1 MTSSHKKGTP
11 KSANYAQDWIR
22 TSTPFPALPP
32 QGSAST
38 NFATWASIEKSLMCC
53 LIAHCSFSSE
63 AAKLFYFFKTILKVV
78 PFPNSEFFTAI
89 VPL

>member
-1 MTSSHKKGTP
+1 MSCRIITIKKGTP

-38 NFATWASIEKSLMCC
+38 NFATWASIKKVDALLHSDFCF
-53 LIAHCSFSSE
+53 LIAHCSF
-63 AAKLFYFFKTILKVV
+63 LPGQQNYFIFSKQ
-78 PFPNSEFFTAI
+78 F
-89 VPL
+89 